1 MSKFEIKMPKLGESI
16 TEGTIMKWS
25 VKKGDVIQEDEVLF
39 EVSTAKVSAEIPSPV
54 AGTLV
59 EILVQEGETAPVGAV
74 VALVLLEGETDDS
87 VSTDDQNTVDKESAE
102 PVPAQQKE
110 APVADRWYSPVV
122 LRLANEAGIQQDELN
137 RIPGTGFEGRLSKK
151 DIKDYIEIK
160 QSGKTSVARKETKTA
175 SEQKV
180 AVPQESKPG
189 TTAAPAAPAKTAPS
203 VPVGAGDEVKEMNFV
218 RRIIAD
224 RMVESK
230 RISPHVTTVI
240 EVDVT
245 KLVRWRDK
253 HKDDFKRQEGINLT
267 YMPAFVE
274 AVSKAL
280 IEFPQVNA
288 SVDGYNVILKKN
300 IRN

>member
-87 VSTDDQNTVDKESAE
+87 VSTDDQNTANKESAE
-102 PVPAQQKE
+102 PVPAQQTE

-180 AVPQESKPG
+180 AVPQESKPS

-203 VPVGAGDEVKEMNFV
+203 VPVGAGDEVKEMN
-218 RRIIAD
+218 
-224 RMVESK
+224 
-230 RISPHVTTVI
+230 T
-240 EVDVT
+240 
-245 KLVRWRDK
+245 
-253 HKDDFKRQEGINLT
+253 
-267 YMPAFVE
+267 
-274 AVSKAL
+274 
-280 IEFPQVNA
+280 
-288 SVDGYNVILKKN
+288 
-300 IRN
+300 

>member
-102 PVPAQQKE
+102 PVPAQQTE

-151 DIKDYIEIK
+151 RHQRLYRDQAERQDIGSTKGDKNSVGTKGGCSAGK
-160 QSGKTSVARKETKTA
+160 QTEYNCRTRCSGKNSTVCSC
-175 SEQKV
+175 
-180 AVPQESKPG
+180 
-189 TTAAPAAPAKTAPS
+189 
-203 VPVGAGDEVKEMNFV
+203 
-218 RRIIAD
+218 RR
-224 RMVESK
+224 
-230 RISPHVTTVI
+230 
-240 EVDVT
+240 
-245 KLVRWRDK
+245 W
-253 HKDDFKRQEGINLT
+253 
-267 YMPAFVE
+267 
-274 AVSKAL
+274 
-280 IEFPQVNA
+280 
-288 SVDGYNVILKKN
+288 
-300 IRN
+300 